1 MKAIVNVNRD
11 WAIGRNNELLI
22 NIPEDMKYFRSV
34 TGGKTVV
41 MGRKTLESFPGRK
54 PLKGRINIVL
64 TRDPNR
70 IPDES
75 KAAAD
80 VVIHADSLEAASKLR
95 ELIKERTAGET
106 TAEDRKPGTALVIV
120 PDTDQLLELLKV
132 TAPGPGEKL
141 CEGAEES
148 LFSDAV
154 YVIGGASVYEKLLP
168 YCDFCLVTVN
178 DYDPPADAPA
188 DSWFP
193 NLDADPGWVKIRQ
206 GDMKESEGVHFCFC
220 EYAKRMDPP
229 AVASDL

>member
-11 WAIGRNNELLI
+11 WAIGRGNDLLCR
-22 NIPEDMKYFRSV
+22 IPEDMRFFRSA
-34 TGGKTVV
+34 TAGKTVV
-41 MGRKTLESFPGRK
+41 MGRKTLESFPGKK
-54 PLKGRINIVL
+54 PLKGRVNVVL
-64 TRDPNR
+64 TRDASR
-70 IPDES
+70 IPGE
-75 KAAAD
+75 A
-80 VVIHADSLEAASKLR
+80 LEAADTSVILDDARGADELDRILR
-95 ELIKERTAGET
+95 KREQKIPEGQKPET
-106 TAEDRKPGTALVIV
+106 VLVLV
-120 PDTDQLLELLKV
+120 SSPEKLLKYV
-132 TAPGPGEKL
+132 RSAVSSGVLK
-141 CEGAEES
+141 EE
-148 LFSDAV
+148 DV
-154 YVIGGASVYEKLLP
+154 CIIGGASVYEKMLP

>member
-41 MGRKTLESFPGRK
+41 MGRKTLESFPGRR

-64 TRDPNR
+64 TRDPSR

-80 VVIHADSLEAASKLR
+80 VVIHTDTPEAASKLR
-95 ELIKERTAGET
+95 ELIKERTAGER
-106 TAEDRKPGTALVIV
+106 TAEDKKPGTALVIV
-120 PDTDQLLELLKV
+120 PGTGKLLELLKE
-132 TAPGPGEKL
+132 TAPVPGEKP
-141 CEGAEES
+141 CEDAAYS

-168 YCDFCLVTVN
+168 YCDSCLVTVN
-178 DYDPPADAPA
+178 DYMPPADAPA
-188 DSWFP
+188 DAWFP
-193 NLDADPGWVKIRQ
+193 NLDAAPDWVKSRQ
-206 GDMKESEGVHFCFC
+206 GEMRESEGVHFCFC
-220 EYAKRMDPP
+220 EYTKRTDPSAGLP
-229 AVASDL
+229 L